1 MRKTIFTLILLLFT
15 AKAFTQLESS
25 IPSEKPKLV
34 VGIVVEGI
42 RQDYLDRF
50 WNNFGN
56 KGFKKLAINGS
67 YCRNTVINYSLTQ
80 TAPGYAS
87 IATGTE
93 PAQHGI
99 VSNYWFNP
107 ITSKKEDCIED
118 YNYNNLAR
126 KKEKGSFSP
135 LKMLSTTFA
144 DEAKLFHN
152 GKSKIISI
160 SLNPYA
166 AVLSGG
172 YSADA
177 AYWFDITTGTWTSST
192 YYMNDLPNW
201 IKDINQ
207 NKNCDDYLKRQ
218 WDLSLE
224 REKYTSLL
232 PDRNEYEFGID
243 GVYKT
248 FPYIYSEMTKTVK
261 DYELITMIPE
271 GNTHLNDLA
280 IATIYYENLG
290 KDDYTDFL
298 FVNYSVSEKIGRLF
312 GPQSLE
318 IEDLLIKLDKDLAH
332 LIEVIEDVVGKNN
345 VLIYLTSNHGM
356 ADPPQYLIDNKLP
369 AGFFRQHYVIA
380 LLKSYL
386 RAIYG
391 EGDWILDFNN
401 SQIYLNKVL
410 IEDSKIPMADFQE
423 KVVTFISNFSGIANA
438 ISSNQFLNINFTSG
452 IPLKMQNSFNLK
464 RSGDIMI
471 SLRAGWIEDIPYC
484 TDHNTGYRYD
494 THVPLIFYG
503 WKVKKQTIYSE
514 ISISDIAPTIS
525 IIIGTPVP
533 PLSTG
538 NTLQEIF
545 R

>member
-1 MRKTIFTLILLLFT
+1 MGKTIFTFILLLLT
-15 AKAFTQLESS
+15 AQAFTQLEST

-34 VGIVVEGI
+34 VGIVVEGM

-56 KGFKKLAINGS
+56 KGFKKLANNGS

-80 TAPGYAS
+80 TAPGYATIS
-87 IATGTE
+87 TGTE

-118 YNYNNLAR
+118 YNYNTLAR

-144 DEAKLFHN
+144 DEAKLFYN

-172 YSADA
+172 FSADA
-177 AYWFDITTGTWTSST
+177 AYWFDIATGAWTSST
-192 YYMNDLPNW
+192 YYVNDLPVW

-224 REKYTSLL
+224 KEKYTSLL
-232 PDRNEYEFGID
+232 PDRNDYEFGID
-243 GVYKT
+243 GMYKT
-248 FPYIYSEMTKTVK
+248 FPYIYSEITKTVR
-261 DYELITMIPE
+261 DYELMTMIPE

-298 FVNYSVSEKIGRLF
+298 FVNYSVPEKIGRLF

-318 IEDLLIKLDKDLAH
+318 IEDLLIRFDKDLGH

-356 ADPPQYLIDNKLP
+356 ADPPQYLLDNKLP
-369 AGFFRQHYVIA
+369 AGSFRQHYIIA

-401 SQIYLNKVL
+401 SQIYLNRVL
-410 IEDSKIPMADFQE
+410 IEDSKISLAEFQE
-423 KVVTFISNFSGIANA
+423 KVVTFIINSAGIANA
-438 ISSNQFLNINFTSG
+438 ISSNQFLNINYTSG
-452 IPLKMQNSFNLK
+452 MPQKMQNSFNLK

-484 TDHNTGYRYD
+484 SDHNTGYRYD

-503 WKVKKQTIYSE
+503 WKVKKQTLYRE

-525 IIIGTPVP
+525 VMIGTPVP